1 MTKPYYEPIEPDWEK
16 DVADAALNTWKR
28 LFRMSTGYDFPDG
41 AIPSPAAVSII
52 RNPNGARTFPIPWS
66 NPAARQAVAMP
77 TAPAGLKSRCPRVRK

>member
-41 AIPSPAAVSII
+41 AIPSPAAVSILDHD
-52 RNPNGARTFPIPWS
+52 
-66 NPAARQAVAMP
+66 M
-77 TAPAGLKSRCPRVRK
+77 RVLVNKLTENWH